1 MATDIN
7 KEMLVEMVANKVGQT
22 KKEVEVVVD
31 AAVEAITDAL
41 HQDRKVTIAGFGT
54 FKVTH
59 RNAREGI
66 NPQTKERI
74 TIPAVNTPKFTAGKR
89 LKEAVRSQ
97 KTAQSAPAQ
106 TGTQG
111 ETAPTA

>member
-7 KEMLVEMVANKVGQT
+7 KDLLVEMVANKVGQT
-22 KKEVEVVVD
+22 KKEVELVVD
-31 AAVEAITDAL
+31 NVVDVIMDAL
-41 HQDRKVTIAGFGT
+41 HEDRKVTIAGFGT

-59 RNAREGI
+59 RDSREGI
-66 NPQTKERI
+66 NPQTKQRI

-97 KTAQSAPAQ
+97 KVPEIQAENVGNQ
-106 TGTQG
+106 
-111 ETAPTA
+111 ETSIQ

>member
-7 KEMLVEMVANKVGQT
+7 KETLVEMVSNKIGQT
-22 KKEVEVVVD
+22 KKEVE
-31 AAVEAITDAL
+31 AAVDGVVEIITDAL
-41 HQDRKVTIAGFGT
+41 HQDRKVTLAGFGT

-59 RNAREGI
+59 RAAREGI

-74 TIPAVNTPKFTAGKR
+74 MIQAVNTPKFTAGKR

-97 KTAQSAPAQ
+97 KAPESTLSAPAS
-106 TGTQG
+106 
-111 ETAPTA
+111 EAAPQ

>member
-7 KEMLVEMVANKVGQT
+7 KEILVDMVANKTGMA
-22 KKEVEVVVD
+22 KKDIEIVVD
-31 AAVEAITDAL
+31 NIVDVIMDAL
-41 HQDRKVTIAGFGT
+41 HRDRKVTIASFGT

-59 RNAREGI
+59 RASREGI

-89 LKEAVRSQ
+89 LKETVRSQ
-97 KTAQSAPAQ
+97 AQRPAETSAVGQ
-106 TGTQG
+106 
-111 ETAPTA
+111 

>member
-7 KEMLVEMVANKVGQT
+7 KELLVEMVANKIGQT
-22 KKEVEVVVD
+22 KKEIELIVD
-31 AAVEAITDAL
+31 NMVDVITDAL

-59 RNAREGI
+59 RASREGI

-74 TIPAVNTPKFTAGKR
+74 TISAVNTPKFTAGKR

-97 KTAQSAPAQ
+97 VAPASEPSQ
-106 TGTQG
+106 S
-111 ETAPTA
+111 E

>member
-7 KEMLVEMVANKVGQT
+7 KELLVEMVANKIGQT
-22 KKEVEVVVD
+22 KKEVEITIDATVD
-31 AAVEAITDAL
+31 AITDAL

-59 RNAREGI
+59 RAAREGI

-74 TIPAVNTPKFTAGKR
+74 TISAVNTPKFTAGKR
-89 LKEAVRSQ
+89 LKESVRSQ
-97 KTAQSAPAQ
+97 MIPNEVPSQS
-106 TGTQG
+106 
-111 ETAPTA
+111 E

>member
-7 KEMLVEMVANKVGQT
+7 KELLVEMVANKIGQT
-22 KKEVEVVVD
+22 KKEVELIIDNTVD
-31 AAVEAITDAL
+31 AITDAL
-41 HQDRKVTIAGFGT
+41 HLDRKVTIAGFGT

-59 RNAREGI
+59 RASREGI

-74 TIPAVNTPKFTAGKR
+74 TISAVNTPKFTAGKR

-97 KTAQSAPAQ
+97 VAPASVP
-106 TGTQG
+106 TQP
-111 ETAPTA
+111 E

>member
-7 KEMLVEMVANKVGQT
+7 KEILVEMVSQKIGQT
-22 KKEVEVVVD
+22 KKDVEMIVDTVVD
-31 AAVEAITDAL
+31 VITDAL
-41 HQDRKVTIAGFGT
+41 HEDRKVTIAGFGT

-59 RNAREGI
+59 RNSREGI

-97 KTAQSAPAQ
+97 KTASSAPAE
-106 TGTQG
+106 TQG
-111 ETAPTA
+111 EAA